1 MDKIID
7 TKDLT
12 EFDRRLFYSMQIA
25 CVSRAIHYY
34 TFRKDPQL
42 RSFVL
47 IRLFCILI
55 LKNLLDKY

>member
-25 CVSRAIHYY
+25 CVSRAISEGLFPIKWEAEKLKTIIRENYY
-34 TFRKDPQL
+34 RETGH
-42 RSFVL
+42 
-47 IRLFCILI
+47 RL
-55 LKNLLDKY
+55 